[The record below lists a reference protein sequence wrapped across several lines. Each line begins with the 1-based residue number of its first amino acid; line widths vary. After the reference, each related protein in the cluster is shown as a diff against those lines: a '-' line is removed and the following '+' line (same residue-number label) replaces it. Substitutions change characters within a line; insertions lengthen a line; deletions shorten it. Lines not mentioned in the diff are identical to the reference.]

1 MDKIFRQCID
11 IHPEYTISASL
22 LAEVSNTKQ
31 LLQLLLKGELN
42 CALLNTTYIPDI
54 FPVLIAATK
63 AAHAHATGT
72 MKTKGIHTELLYN
85 LSPTTSI
92 CTALKTFGVKGDEE
106 SLLVV
111 CVSKDNE
118 TDGIVDVVGKVDGV
132 RRDMGDLSEFMSC
145 DKIRKL
151 YGVTDDELCV
161 GSWSDA
167 VTLRI
172 ATKDAL
178 CILRARQYIVP
189 KWQVS

>member
-1 MDKIFRQCID
+1 MDKIFRQRID
-11 IHPEYTISASL
+11 IHPEYTVSAGL
-22 LAEVSNTKQ
+22 LSEVSNTKQ

-54 FPVLIAATK
+54 FPVLIASTK
-63 AAHAHATGT
+63 AAHAHATGA

-92 CTALKTFGVKGDEE
+92 STALKTFGVKGDEE

-111 CVSKDNE
+111 CVSKDIE
-118 TDGIVDVVGKVDGV
+118 AEGIVDVVGKIDGV
-132 RRDMGDLSEFMSC
+132 RRDVGDLSEFMSC
-145 DKIRKL
+145 DKMRKL

-178 CILRARQYIVP
+178 
-189 KWQVS
+189 